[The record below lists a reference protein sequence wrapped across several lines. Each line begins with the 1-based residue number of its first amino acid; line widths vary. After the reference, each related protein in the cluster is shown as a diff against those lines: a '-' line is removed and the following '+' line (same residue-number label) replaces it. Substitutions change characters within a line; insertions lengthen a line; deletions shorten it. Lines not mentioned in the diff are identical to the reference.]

1 MCYRY
6 KMLVQIFF
14 GAYMDSRAEFEIFTL
29 DSRHYMCGIYL
40 PLMPGTTL
48 NSVVSILGRELILYE

>member
-1 MCYRY
+1 
-6 KMLVQIFF
+6 MLVQIFF